1 MAEGLIARGW
11 TVCGCARS
19 KTSVEELSAQFPS
32 PHQFSAVDVSD
43 NTAVEAWVQSATA
56 LHGAPD
62 LLINNAAV
70 INHPCP
76 LWEVA
81 HDDFSKVIDVNIKGS
96 FHLIRHAVPQMIARG
111 EGIIVNF
118 SSGWGRSTSPEVAP
132 YCASKFAIE
141 GLSSALAQELPEGLA
156 CVAANPGVIDTDM
169 LRTSWG
175 EAASAYQ
182 GVEAW
187 SKSAIPFL
195 ENLTVSDNGKS
206 LSIT

>member
-11 TVCGCARS
+11 IVCGCARS
-19 KTSVEELSAQFPS
+19 ESVVEELTAQFPS
-32 PHQFSAVDVSD
+32 PHQFSAVGVSD
-43 NTAVEAWVQSATA
+43 NTAVDTWVQSAIA

-70 INHPCP
+70 INRPCP
-76 LWEVA
+76 LWEVP
-81 HDDFSKVIDVNIKGS
+81 HDEFSKVVDVNIKGS
-96 FHLIRHAVPQMIARG
+96 YYVIRYAVPHMIARG
-111 EGIIVNF
+111 EGIIVNL

-156 CVAANPGVIDTDM
+156 CVAASPGVIDTDM

-182 GVEAW
+182 GVDEWA
-187 SKSAIPFL
+187 KSAIPFL
-195 ENLTVSDNGKS
+195 ENLTISDNEKS